1 MFLFL
6 NYNGMK
12 MWCSVVKAISK
23 FSGVSHLDISLCG
36 CLEWYEFIGINNLVV
51 EGDSAIVIAWVSKE

>member
-1 MFLFL
+1 
-6 NYNGMK
+6 

-51 EGDSAIVIAWVSKE
+51 EGDSAIVIA